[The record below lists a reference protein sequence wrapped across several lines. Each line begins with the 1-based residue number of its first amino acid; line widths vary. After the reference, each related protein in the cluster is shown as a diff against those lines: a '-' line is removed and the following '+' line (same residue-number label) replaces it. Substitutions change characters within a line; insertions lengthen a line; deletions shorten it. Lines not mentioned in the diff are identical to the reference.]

1 MNPLIK
7 HHILFA
13 HAWSG
18 CDTTSHCYGY
28 GKNSVV
34 RLLKKNTEVAEV
46 IHKCDDAE
54 TVGIAGCKIF
64 SFMYG
69 GKLDGNLTKQRYQK
83 FSSMMAQSNSIDVPR
98 ISPSERTAHFHTLHV
113 HLQNRVWELLDETAL
128 DPCNWG

>member
-7 HHILFA
+7 RHILFT

-18 CDTTSHCYGY
+18 CETTSHCFGY

-34 RLLKKNTEVAEV
+34 RLLKKNTEVRRLAEV
-46 IHKCDDAE
+46 IDKCDDAE

-69 GKLDGNLTKQRYQK
+69 GKHDGNLTKQRYQK
-83 FSSMMAQSNSIDVPR
+83 FSSMMAQSN
-98 ISPSERTAHFHTLHV
+98 
-113 HLQNRVWELLDETAL
+113 
-128 DPCNWG
+128 